1 MEGLW
6 VGGVAW
12 LLVVVVGSRAKADI
26 PQASALIGPRLEKL
40 MGSFRC

>member
-1 MEGLW
+1 MEE
-6 VGGVAW
+6 
-12 LLVVVVGSRAKADI
+12 VVVVVQEGCWGSEADI